1 MNHQTEFTVF
11 TYTRAQA
18 IADGVLLDV
27 TPVAQ
32 EAGFTC
38 PIALTAGLWAKYGT
52 QTPGEDHG
60 TVWDVL
66 WMLRCAAT
74 GILPAKIEHHAEGQ
88 IVWYELSLTPKG
100 KQKPELVTLK
110 AIAEFGEDGKEIITI
125 LLPDED

>member
-1 MNHQTEFTVF
+1 MNHQTELTVY

-38 PIALTAGLWAKYGT
+38 PVALTAGLWAKYGT

-60 TVWDVL
+60 TVWDIL

-74 GILPAKIEHHAEGQ
+74 GIRPVKVEDYTEGQ
-88 IVWYELSLTPKG
+88 IVWFKLSLTPKG

-110 AIAEFGEDGKEIITI
+110 AIAEFGDDGKEIITI